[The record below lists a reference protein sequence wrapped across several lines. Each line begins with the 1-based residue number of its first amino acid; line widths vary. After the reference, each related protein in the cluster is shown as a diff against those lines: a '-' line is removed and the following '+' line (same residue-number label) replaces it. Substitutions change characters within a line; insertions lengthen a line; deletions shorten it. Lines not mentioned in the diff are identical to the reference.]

1 MESKAQYIDGEITI
15 SSATIIQTP
24 DTPSIYQRSRVAT
37 DTHGNSI
44 IVWQKKNV
52 ASYLEPAGSEQGGI
66 FGQRIDADGNF
77 IGDRF
82 LIYHNSDGDQIS
94 PDVAVDINGNFT
106 VVWLAYDALEEN
118 GIIYGQRYNADG
130 TVNGSIFQISAS
142 FRLGYINTPRIKM
155 NAAGAFVVCWTE
167 RGADI
172 TARSYSS
179 LGIPATEP
187 SLIIQTINSPEPE
200 VAIDA
205 NGNFIVVWEEITP
218 AIPTHGDGDG
228 AGVFGMRFNSSSAP
242 MSEKF
247 QINTQTAGH
256 QGRPKI
262 AMDMA
267 GNFLV
272 SWYSGHNKSDIRAQ
286 SFSDA
291 GIKVGDEFSV
301 LDLPENISIFSA
313 YELNS
318 NYDGL
323 TTFIWHGY
331 APEGGS
337 DYAYLRNFQLD
348 GTPLST
354 SYPIIPSGT
363 SEHHVAIN
371 NNGQIVVTWGEDR
384 QGIRNDST
392 NLNDL
397 KYYISASINPVEY
410 IPPSTSGGSGGGG
423 CSLNQKSEYDPLF
436 FILIITS
443 MMYIHRRRFS
453 HYKIKS
459 SQQI

>member
-1 MESKAQYIDGEITI
+1 
-15 SSATIIQTP
+15 
-24 DTPSIYQRSRVAT
+24 
-37 DTHGNSI
+37 
-44 IVWQKKNV
+44 
-52 ASYLEPAGSEQGGI
+52 
-66 FGQRIDADGNF
+66 
-77 IGDRF
+77 
-82 LIYHNSDGDQIS
+82 
-94 PDVAVDINGNFT
+94 
-106 VVWLAYDALEEN
+106 
-118 GIIYGQRYNADG
+118 
-130 TVNGSIFQISAS
+130 
-142 FRLGYINTPRIKM
+142 
-155 NAAGAFVVCWTE
+155 
-167 RGADI
+167 
-172 TARSYSS
+172 
-179 LGIPATEP
+179 
-187 SLIIQTINSPEPE
+187 
-200 VAIDA
+200 
-205 NGNFIVVWEEITP
+205 
-218 AIPTHGDGDG
+218 
-228 AGVFGMRFNSSSAP
+228 
-242 MSEKF
+242 
-247 QINTQTAGH
+247 
-256 QGRPKI
+256 
-262 AMDMA
+262 
-267 GNFLV
+267 
-272 SWYSGHNKSDIRAQ
+272 
-286 SFSDA
+286 SDA
-291 GIKVGDEFSV
+291 GDKVGDEFSV

-337 DYAYLRNFQLD
+337 DYAYLRNFQID
-348 GTPLST
+348 GTPLSA
-354 SYPIIPSGT
+354 SYSIIPSGT